1 MPVLVALTSI
11 TNSFLVIVLSQKHLR
26 TPTNYVLLAMAV
38 TDLLTGLT
46 SVPWFLYYYTLRG
59 YTIDEKWGLEP
70 FWCHAHPYLS
80 QMIPTIW
87 HTAAIWLTVFLAIQ
101 RYVYVCVP
109 SSVHR
114 YCTPRTTKLCIMTIV
129 CLAVVAEIPELF
141 GKYMESRYDGD
152 RAICNL
158 HYAPWVLEVLGVQL
172 FYSIYYWFRVICVHG
187 IPCFMLL
194 IFTCKLSTTIKA
206 AEIRKRSFI
215 TNSAADQWSSVEQR
229 RSSVATGPGRSL
241 YATNRMLSVICSVFL
256 MLEVSIVEV
265 RYCSASRDCGYR
277 RILRKIILSA
287 AGFNSSYAST
297 STA

>member
-1 MPVLVALTSI
+1 MTLTQLVSLALRSLTYHHTRTNTMGDCDGCIVTINISDSVPLDWALPLYGYLMPVLVALTSI

-194 IFTCKLSTTIKA
+194 
-206 AEIRKRSFI
+206 
-215 TNSAADQWSSVEQR
+215 V
-229 RSSVATGPGRSL
+229 SL
-241 YATNRMLSVICSVFL
+241 
-256 MLEVSIVEV
+256 
-265 RYCSASRDCGYR
+265 
-277 RILRKIILSA
+277 
-287 AGFNSSYAST
+287 
-297 STA
+297 